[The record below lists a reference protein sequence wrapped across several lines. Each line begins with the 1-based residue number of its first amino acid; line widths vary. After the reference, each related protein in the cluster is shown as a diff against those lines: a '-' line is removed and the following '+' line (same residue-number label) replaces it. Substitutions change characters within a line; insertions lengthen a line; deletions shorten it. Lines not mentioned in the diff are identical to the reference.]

1 MKQALIGTSCIAKFE
16 DAVGYEL
23 QHAQMYRHLASQMQ
37 GLGYFGAQK
46 MFLAEIPEEQDHFQR
61 HIDFLNDDGVTIPI
75 PEIPAYKSKI
85 KTLKDAITVAYETEL
100 DLLKFYREMAKEE
113 AVECPE
119 ILQHLMQFLEIQRT
133 TVGEYG
139 DWLARIEL
147 AKDDACGLLFIDAE
161 MGK

>member
-1 MKQALIGTSCIAKFE
+1 
-16 DAVGYEL
+16 
-23 QHAQMYRHLASQMQ
+23 
-37 GLGYFGAQK
+37 
-46 MFLAEIPEEQDHFQR
+46 
-61 HIDFLNDDGVTIPI
+61 
-75 PEIPAYKSKI
+75 
-85 KTLKDAITVAYETEL
+85 
-100 DLLKFYREMAKEE
+100 MAKEE
-113 AVECPE
+113 AVEYPE

>member
-23 QHAQMYRHLASQMQ
+23 LHAQMYRHLASQMQ

-61 HIDFLNDDGVTIPI
+61 HIDFLNDEGVTLSVI

-85 KTLKDAITVAYETEL
+85 KTLKTLHTKQNSICLNSTVKWQKKKQLNTPKY
-100 DLLKFYREMAKEE
+100 
-113 AVECPE
+113 CN
-119 ILQHLMQFLEIQRT
+119 I
-133 TVGEYG
+133 
-139 DWLARIEL
+139 
-147 AKDDACGLLFIDAE
+147 
-161 MGK
+161 